1 MSVIIRT
8 WWRSMSHLVKFNMEA
23 MVSIWSVTA
32 SVCCGG
38 CSLGL
43 SVWKQL
49 CQSRKKDVVREGESE
64 AKTLVEGQ
72 TATQTLNLWGAAHV
86 RGISLHVTG
95 TFVKQDFCVKWLR
108 KKINIKIKHQSQT
121 LLRIDNGD
129 NNLIIINNLIIFSK
143 GDWSF

>member
-1 MSVIIRT
+1 M
-8 WWRSMSHLVKFNMEA
+8 
-23 MVSIWSVTA
+23 
-32 SVCCGG
+32 
-38 CSLGL
+38 
-43 SVWKQL
+43 
-49 CQSRKKDVVREGESE
+49 
-64 AKTLVEGQ
+64 EGQ

-86 RGISLHVTG
+86 RAISLHVTG
-95 TFVKQDFCVKWLR
+95 TFLCQVIK